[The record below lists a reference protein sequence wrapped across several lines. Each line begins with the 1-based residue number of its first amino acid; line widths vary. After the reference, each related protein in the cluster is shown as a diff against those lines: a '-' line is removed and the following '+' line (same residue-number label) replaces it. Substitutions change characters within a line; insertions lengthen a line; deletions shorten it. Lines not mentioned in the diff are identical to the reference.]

1 MLTSFLPEKK
11 DVCFTFW
18 IAEPS
23 SKLTW
28 LWEELIYSLLY
39 F

>member
-11 DVCFTFW
+11 DVCFIFW

-28 LWEELIYSLLY
+28 LWAELISSLLY